1 MPRARRDAS
10 VELGEGDFAIKYNKN
25 GRPIRKSA
33 GQKLSPDLGFVDSS
47 EIDQQL
53 LEITAED
60 ASESESDFDSEA
72 EREALK
78 KKSKKRKRT
87 PSPTP
92 PPLSPLPP
100 PDLLSA
106 DEDNSPEPFAL
117 DDDDDTTLVA
127 SPSIEPIHL
136 TFNIEKGF
144 SGPLHVQ
151 LSIPGLTGAR
161 GAMQVTTSMG
171 TPQHAPKKR
180 KVKSLPEFAHKKG
193 FLSLPPGKPTFSSD
207 RCKLTDG
214 TSELRNEVY
223 RMVFKVEKKID
234 FVEATNMHRSSAFL
248 RTCKQINA
256 EGSSVLYG
264 SNQFYFGRNKEMRR
278 PFWNQERKEIG
289 YKDVSSTLLLQF
301 DLTEHAHRMKP

>member
-1 MPRARRDAS
+1 
-10 VELGEGDFAIKYNKN
+10 
-25 GRPIRKSA
+25 
-33 GQKLSPDLGFVDSS
+33 
-47 EIDQQL
+47 
-53 LEITAED
+53 
-60 ASESESDFDSEA
+60 
-72 EREALK
+72 
-78 KKSKKRKRT
+78 
-87 PSPTP
+87 
-92 PPLSPLPP
+92 
-100 PDLLSA
+100 
-106 DEDNSPEPFAL
+106 
-117 DDDDDTTLVA
+117 
-127 SPSIEPIHL
+127 
-136 TFNIEKGF
+136 
-144 SGPLHVQ
+144 
-151 LSIPGLTGAR
+151 
-161 GAMQVTTSMG
+161 MQVTTSMG

-301 DLTEHAHRMKP
+301 DF